1 MHDYVT
7 LSCDILVGTYI
18 RFNLTKQWD
27 ASFLRWYDTGQAHIL
42 SNSIIRNCGV
52 RSLDDVEFDEYNQSP
67 ERGCPFDDS
76 NLGCDN
82 DSSVWSF
89 NSVRCTLHPF
99 LLWEAQAQSHSP
111 WNSVPFQ
118 HSDKFV
124 PEIMQATTNIT
135 YENCGRRFR
144 FIQGDLDSASARQ
157 QNWLDADG
165 SASGL
170 GEPTLIGSGIASV
183 TSWWN
188 VDDDGKKHVVGS
200 MATISGP
207 SSFPGD

>member
-1 MHDYVT
+1 M
-7 LSCDILVGTYI
+7 SCDFLVGAYI

-27 ASFLRWYDTGQAHIL
+27 ASFFRWYDTGQAHIL

-99 LLWEAQAQSHSP
+99 LLGKHRRTLTHLGT
-111 WNSVPFQ
+111 PFLF
-118 HSDKFV
+118 S
-124 PEIMQATTNIT
+124 IRT
-135 YENCGRRFR
+135 
-144 FIQGDLDSASARQ
+144 
-157 QNWLDADG
+157 
-165 SASGL
+165 
-170 GEPTLIGSGIASV
+170 
-183 TSWWN
+183 
-188 VDDDGKKHVVGS
+188 
-200 MATISGP
+200 
-207 SSFPGD
+207 SSFLKSCRPQQILRTKIAVDASDSLKVIWTRLRQGNKTGLTPTEARLALASQH